1 MNTNFNKQIS
11 NQCAD
16 CEAYMNEDFASLF
29 EKHNALELKKEG
41 SVVKGI
47 ITAIDKDTVTV
58 DIGIKDEGRIP
69 IREFVQSGKV
79 PDLKIGDEIEVYI
92 KSYENR
98 HGKVVLSRE
107 KAVKESGWQRLE
119 DSLNKKEPVNGI
131 IVGRV
136 KGGLMVD
143 LDGIIAFLPGSQ
155 VDTKPIKDISF
166 MMGVEQP
173 FLILKADREQGNIIV
188 SRKAILEDQR
198 KDSKTDSM
206 SKLSAGEVVEG
217 VVKNIT
223 DYGAFVDLGAVDG
236 LLHVTDI
243 SWTKTGHPSE
253 VLSVGQSV
261 KVKIIKCDEDTGRIS
276 LGMKQLEKNPWE
288 GIDKKYPVG
297 TKMKGKVTSVTD
309 YGVFIELEH
318 GVEGLAH
325 VSELS
330 WTRSNLHP
338 SKMFHVGQEVE
349 FMVLE
354 MDIDKHRIS
363 LGIKQCSESIWQN
376 LEKDYPVGKIID
388 AKVAEVLKTSLIVNL
403 ADDVTGFINAAD
415 ISWTE
420 SPKKA
425 IQNYKAGDVV
435 KAIVLSLDQYKGR
448 ITLGIKQLEED
459 PFEESFK
466 NLKTGEVVTCTVKSI
481 NKGGIVVEVEKNIS
495 VTIVKQDLSS
505 EKVEQRPER
514 FAVGDRVDAKIVVL
528 DKINRKV
535 ILSIKALELDE
546 QKRKISEYGSVTS
559 GASLGDVLGEAISTF
574 EMKKA
579 ESVAVPAEETGN
591 PKKKAT
597 KKKAE
602 KTKKE

>member
-11 NQCAD
+11 NQCSD
-16 CEAYMNEDFASLF
+16 CEPYMMEDFASLF
-29 EKHNALELKKEG
+29 DKHNTLDIKKEG
-41 SVVKGI
+41 SVVKGV
-47 ITAIDKDTVTV
+47 ITAIDKDAVTV

-69 IREFVQSGKV
+69 IREFVQGGKV
-79 PDLKIGDEIEVYI
+79 PDLKVGDEIEVYI
-92 KSYENR
+92 RSYENR

-107 KAVKESGWQRLE
+107 KAVKEGGWQRLE
-119 DSLNKKEPVNGI
+119 DALNKKEPVNGI

-253 VLSVGQSV
+253 VLSVGQPV

-297 TKMKGKVTSVTD
+297 TKMKGKVTSVTE

-363 LGIKQCSESIWQN
+363 LGIKQCSESVWQN
-376 LEKDYPVGKIID
+376 LEKDYPVGKILD

-425 IQNYKAGDVV
+425 IQNYKVGDVV

-579 ESVAVPAEETGN
+579 ESAATSEESGST
-591 PKKKAT
+591 KKKAT

-602 KTKKE
+602 KAKKE